1 MKITLIRQCTKFRLE
16 QFRHSLVLT
25 LLETHKRDQHL
36 LNPTVIDSFRG
47 YLEEVNVKSKATPGS
62 VLITTAQG
70 GSFCRGF
77 DFRKKRCRLM
87 QLLVTNKLWCINSI
101 RYVRSH
107 AGGSEDKAYKEMNDG
122 FKDVVKD
129 LISLPMP
136 TIAAINGYATEA
148 GLILALS
155 HDHLTM
161 KQVVEPYLRA
171 ELLSR
176 KRSYPGYFAALIRS
190 KVGCPLAR
198 RKLLLRDVQIDAEEA
213 AKIGL
218 LDWNHEV
225 ASEKDALE
233 VAKTQ
238 ADELA
243 KKEWNGELYA
253 EMRQLLYPELCKE
266 LELTSSHS
274 C

>member
-1 MKITLIRQCTKFRLE
+1 MEINFIRHCPNFRLE
-16 QFRHSLVLT
+16 QFRQSFVLT
-25 LLETHKRDQHL
+25 LLETRKRDQHL

-47 YLEEVNVKSKATPGS
+47 YLEEVNVKSKAIPGS

-70 GSFCRGF
+70 GLFCGGF
-77 DFRKKRCRLM
+77 DFR
-87 QLLVTNKLWCINSI
+87 
-101 RYVRSH
+101 YARSH
-107 AGGSEDKAYKEMNDG
+107 AGGSVDRAFKEMTDG

-129 LISLPMP
+129 LLSLPMP
-136 TIAAINGYATEA
+136 TIAAINGDATEA
-148 GLILALS
+148 GLMLALS

-161 KQVVEPYLRA
+161 RQVDGPYLRA

-198 RKLLLRDVQIDAEEA
+198 RKLLLSDEQIDAEAA

-266 LELTSSHS
+266 LELTSSHD

>member
-77 DFRKKRCRLM
+77 DF
-87 QLLVTNKLWCINSI
+87 

>member
-1 MKITLIRQCTKFRLE
+1 MKTNLIRQCTKFRLE
-16 QFRHSLVLT
+16 QFRHSFVLT
-25 LLETHKRDQHL
+25 LLETHNEDQHL

-47 YLEEVNVKSKATPGS
+47 YLEDVNVNSKATPGS

-70 GSFCRGF
+70 DLFCGGF
-77 DFRKKRCRLM
+77 DFG
-87 QLLVTNKLWCINSI
+87 
-101 RYVRSH
+101 YAPSH

-148 GLILALS
+148 GLMLALS

-161 KQVVEPYLRA
+161 KQVVEPHLRA

-198 RKLLLRDVQIDAEEA
+198 RNLLLRDVQIDAQEA

-218 LDWNHEV
+218 LDWNREV
-225 ASEKDALE
+225 ASEAASEEGALE

-243 KKEWNGELYA
+243 KKKWNGELYA